1 MVRDAVAALLGTIPL
16 RFLSPLRGLFSR
28 SRKHSPRYKTLTL
41 ILGVLRYR
49 PLDSDIETFELPDN
63 PSCRFVNNNSILTR
77 RIYWFGEGGYE
88 GSEVYFW
95 RYFCKRARNILE
107 IGANTGYYT
116 TQGALVAPNTPYLA
130 VEPHP
135 VSVKTL
141 KQNLALNSIRNVEVI
156 EAAVVGR
163 KASERMDL
171 VTPDIDD
178 DESPPGAYL
187 AGGTEGISRTGAKS
201 ISVPLV
207 EASDLIDDV
216 DLLKLDV
223 EGYEYEILLSIASY
237 IKANTPTIL
246 AEVLRKTPKLRGI
259 LVEMC
264 QNYGYRPFGV
274 GHSKLHPISL
284 DQLAADVL
292 GKMFSSRDVVLLG
305 LKG

>member
-1 MVRDAVAALLGTIPL
+1 MLPRRKSRTTTYRGY
-16 RFLSPLRGLFSR
+16 LS
-28 SRKHSPRYKTLTL
+28 
-41 ILGVLRYR
+41 
-49 PLDSDIETFELPDN
+49 E
-63 PSCRFVNNNSILTR
+63 VNTPFNSILTR

-116 TQGALVAPNTPYLA
+116 TQGALAAPNTPYLA

-141 KQNLALNSIRNVEVI
+141 KQNLALNSLRNVEVI

-171 VTPDIDD
+171 VIPDIDD

-223 EGYEYEILLSIASY
+223 EGYEYEILLSI
-237 IKANTPTIL
+237 
-246 AEVLRKTPKLRGI
+246 V
-259 LVEMC
+259 
-264 QNYGYRPFGV
+264 
-274 GHSKLHPISL
+274 
-284 DQLAADVL
+284 
-292 GKMFSSRDVVLLG
+292 
-305 LKG
+305 